1 MKNTPEKQ
9 KIQLAPG
16 VFIDVDSDALTSIT
30 SPELNDLG
38 RYEVTQNPLDRWKY
52 KTPSLRNI
60 ALTAPYMHNGS
71 LSTLEA
77 VVRFYNQGGVANE
90 NLDSLIKPL
99 NLNEAEISDLVEFL
113 KSLTGSNVNK
123 LVSDAYAAPIGD
135 M

>member
-1 MKNTPEKQ
+1 
-9 KIQLAPG
+9 
-16 VFIDVDSDALTSIT
+16 
-30 SPELNDLG
+30 
-38 RYEVTQNPLDRWKY
+38 
-52 KTPSLRNI
+52 
-60 ALTAPYMHNGS
+60 MHNGS
-71 LSTLEA
+71 LSTLEE